1 MGVMSV
7 DIRRIC
13 NNLIIWLTGGIVY
26 FYMEIAYRGYSHY
39 SMFICGGL
47 CFLFVGK
54 VGKQILLE
62 ESNIWL
68 ALVKIMFMGTLIIT
82 TLEYITGIIVN
93 VYLKL
98 NVWDY
103 SGFTFNV
110 QGQIC
115 LVYSMLWALL
125 SLPCV
130 LLDGIIRKY
139 IIEE

>member
-1 MGVMSV
+1 MSV

>member
-1 MGVMSV
+1 MSV

-54 VGKQILLE
+54 VGKQILSE
-62 ESNIWL
+62 ESNIWR

-93 VYLKL
+93 VYMRL

-103 SGFTFNV
+103 SGFAFNV

-139 IIEE
+139 IFEE

>member
-1 MGVMSV
+1 MSV

-130 LLDGIIRKY
+130 LLDGIITLAEY
-139 IIEE
+139 P

>member
-1 MGVMSV
+1 MSV

-139 IIEE
+139 IFEE